1 MVFFIDF
8 GQSMSTAKHVTLVMY
23 LVGSNNFFFQNYF
36 LFNYTTIKIN
46 MRRKVT
52 KLKKKMK
59 SSTKGTLTNII
70 KKL

>member
-23 LVGSNNFFFQNYF
+23 LVGSNNFCFQNYF

>member
-23 LVGSNNFFFQNYF
+23 LVGSNNFCFQNYF

-52 KLKKKMK
+52 KLKKK
-59 SSTKGTLTNII
+59 
-70 KKL
+70 

>member
-23 LVGSNNFFFQNYF
+23 LVGSNNFCFQNYF

-52 KLKKKMK
+52 KLKKNEEQYKRN
-59 SSTKGTLTNII
+59 TY
-70 KKL
+70 